1 VDGLCVLAVP
11 SLKRKKAVN
20 KPAEKEVAIVQP
32 DPFLEMIER
41 VATNP
46 EIDAD
51 KIQKILDM
59 QIQVMDRT
67 ARDEFYAAMNR
78 VQAELPIVAREAFNS
93 QTKSKYAKIESI
105 AKAIKPVYTKEGFS
119 MSFGQGKS
127 DFEGYIR
134 ITGVLRH
141 SSGHAEDEYHID
153 LPVDDCGIKGT
164 KNKTMVHATGS
175 TLTYGRRYLTCMIFN
190 VATEDDTDGNK
201 PFEPPAVKVISDPQ
215 IKQIKEMVEAAG
227 EDTEKFLKWCKAE
240 SIESI
245 PAHKYAWVVKRLNEK
260 IDAGNAST
268 N

>member
-1 VDGLCVLAVP
+1 MKNPLA
-11 SLKRKKAVN
+11 RRDVN
-20 KPAEKEVAIVQP
+20 QGATVQP

-41 VATNP
+41 VASNP

-78 VQAELPIVAREAFNS
+78 VQAELPIVAREALNS
-93 QTKSKYAKIESI
+93 QTQSKYAKIEAI

-127 DFEGYIR
+127 DHEDYIR
-134 ITGVLRH
+134 IDGVLRH
-141 SSGHAEDEYHID
+141 SSGHCEDTYHID
-153 LPVDDCGIKGT
+153 LPVDNVGIKGSV
-164 KNKTMVHATGS
+164 NKTMVHATGS
-175 TLTYGRRYLTCMIFN
+175 TLTYGRRYLTCMMFN

-201 PFEPPAVKVISDPQ
+201 PFDPPPVKFISKPQ
-215 IKQIKEMVEAAG
+215 IKQVKEMVEAAG
-227 EDTEKFLKWCKAE
+227 EDMDKLVAWCKAE
-240 SIESI
+240 SLETI
-245 PAHKYAWVVKRLNEK
+245 PANKYATVVKRLNEK

-268 N
+268 S